1 LQEIADML
9 ALKCFYGDDAGA
21 TAVEYALLTS
31 LLAIVLIAVLSN
43 LGTALSGEF
52 SQVSA
57 ALK

>member
-1 LQEIADML
+1 MS
-9 ALKCFYGDDAGA
+9 ALKCFLADDGGA

-31 LLAIVLIAVLSN
+31 LLAIVLIGVLSN
-43 LGTALSGEF
+43 LGTQLSGEF